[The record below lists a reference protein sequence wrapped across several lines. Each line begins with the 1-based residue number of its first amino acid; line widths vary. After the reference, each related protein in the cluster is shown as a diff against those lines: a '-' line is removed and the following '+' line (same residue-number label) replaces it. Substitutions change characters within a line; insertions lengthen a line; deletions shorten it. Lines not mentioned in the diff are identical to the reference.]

1 MNKKFALIGLAGYIA
16 PRHLKAIQEVGGHLV
31 AALDIADSV
40 GILDQYFP
48 DCAFF
53 TDEFAFYDFL
63 MAKEPVDYLVVCS
76 PNHLHE
82 EHCYAGL
89 KLNAD
94 VICEKP
100 LTLTIESLAHLEE
113 AQQYTQ
119 KHIYTIL
126 QLRLHPKLQQL
137 KEAIEASPQEA
148 ADVQIDY
155 FTPRGKWYHASW
167 KGDTSKSGGI
177 ATNIGIHLFDLVVWL
192 FGAVKDV
199 QTERQT
205 PTESIGIIEL
215 QNARVRW
222 HLSIEPEV
230 LPKRQM
236 IINGVTHEFTD
247 GFADLH
253 TVSYRRIL
261 EGKGFDT
268 SIVRPSIE
276 LVEKIRNTP

>member
-1 MNKKFALIGLAGYIA
+1 M
-16 PRHLKAIQEVGGHLV
+16 
-31 AALDIADSV
+31 
-40 GILDQYFP
+40 
-48 DCAFF
+48 
-53 TDEFAFYDFL
+53 
-63 MAKEPVDYLVVCS
+63 
-76 PNHLHE
+76 
-82 EHCYAGL
+82 
-89 KLNAD
+89 
-94 VICEKP
+94 
-100 LTLTIESLAHLEE
+100 
-113 AQQYTQ
+113 
-119 KHIYTIL
+119 
-126 QLRLHPKLQQL
+126 QQL
-137 KEAIEASPQEA
+137 KEEMEAFPKEP
-148 ADVQIDY
+148 ADVHIEY

-230 LPKRQM
+230 LPKRQL